1 MTTLDKL
8 FMRTGIALVFLGI
21 AAGIGFLAVMFLTAA
36 VFLALVESMGMPMA
50 ALATGGVL
58 IAFAVILLLAVKLLV
73 SSSQRPKRAPLRQD
87 GQIAAAELGELIGE
101 EAAAWARLHPG
112 AVTFAALAAGFVVG
126 SSPKLRTGLMR
137 LFK

>member
-1 MTTLDKL
+1 MTTIDKL

-21 AAGIGFLAVMFLTAA
+21 AVGVSILAVVFLTAA
-36 VFLALVESMGMPMA
+36 VYLALVEPLGMPKA

-58 IAFAVILLLAVKLLV
+58 IAVAAILMLAVKLV
-73 SSSQRPKRAPLRQD
+73 VTSSQRPKRAPARPD
-87 GQIAAAELGELIGE
+87 GQIAAAQLGELIGE
-101 EAAAWARLHPG
+101 GAATWTRQHPG
-112 AVTFAALAAGFVVG
+112 TTIFAALAAGFVVG